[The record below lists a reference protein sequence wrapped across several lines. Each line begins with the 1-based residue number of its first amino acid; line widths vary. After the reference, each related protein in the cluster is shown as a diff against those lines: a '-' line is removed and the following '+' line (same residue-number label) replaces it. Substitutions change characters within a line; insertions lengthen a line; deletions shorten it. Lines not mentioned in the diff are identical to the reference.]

1 MNLKS
6 CHREKEQ
13 EYPETVLGAAP
24 GNQRKP
30 ERTRLGPLSLQLLI
44 CVPNLLGRN
53 YKAGEV
59 CVFGWHL
66 EGRDIW
72 VVL

>member
-1 MNLKS
+1 M
-6 CHREKEQ
+6 
-13 EYPETVLGAAP
+13 LGAAP
-24 GNQRKP
+24 GKGKKP

-59 CVFGWHL
+59 RVFGRYL
-66 EGRDIW
+66 EGRDVR